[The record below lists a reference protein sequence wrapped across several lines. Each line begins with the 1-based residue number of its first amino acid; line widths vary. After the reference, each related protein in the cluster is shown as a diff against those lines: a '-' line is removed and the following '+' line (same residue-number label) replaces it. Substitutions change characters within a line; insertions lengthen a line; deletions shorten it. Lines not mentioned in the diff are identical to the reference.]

1 MRHGAPR
8 ILLYSEQ
15 IDGCRVIPIM
25 ARRANAAAKPRVL
38 LVGAGGTLGKAVRR
52 ALSRRHE
59 IIAASR
65 SGKQRVDIT
74 DSASIRRLFA
84 TIGTVDAIACAAGSA
99 HFAPLADMT
108 EASYAIG
115 LRSKLM
121 GQVNLSLIGCEH
133 LADGGSITL
142 ISGILGEQPIRTGS
156 SASMVNG
163 AIEAFVR
170 AAAIELPRG
179 IRINAV
185 SPNVFIESWPEYGPY
200 FNGFE
205 PVPAARA
212 ALAFVR
218 SIDGGQS
225 GQVYKV
231 Y

>member
-1 MRHGAPR
+1 MK
-8 ILLYSEQ
+8 I
-15 IDGCRVIPIM
+15 IV
-25 ARRANAAAKPRVL
+25 
-38 LVGAGGTLGKAVRR
+38 VGATGTIGREVVK
-52 ALSRRHE
+52 ALSAKGHE
-59 IIAASR
+59 VVAASR
-65 SGKQRVDIT
+65 SAKARVDIR
-74 DSASIRRLFA
+74 DSASIEQLFA
-84 TIGTVDAIACAAGSA
+84 TTKEVDAVVSCAGDAA
-99 HFAPLADMT
+99 FKPLVDLT
-108 EASYAIG
+108 DGDFETS

-121 GQVNLSLIGCEH
+121 GQVNLALIGCAH
-133 LADGGSITL
+133 LVDGGSITL
-142 ISGILGEQPIRTGS
+142 ISGILAEQPIRTGS

-205 PVPAARA
+205 PVPVARA

-231 Y
+231 W